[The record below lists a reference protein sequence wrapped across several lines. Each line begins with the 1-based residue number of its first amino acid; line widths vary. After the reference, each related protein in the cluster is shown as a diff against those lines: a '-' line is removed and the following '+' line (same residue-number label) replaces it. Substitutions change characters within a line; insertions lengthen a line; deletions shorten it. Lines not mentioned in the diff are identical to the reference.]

1 MHKGSL
7 VSRLLL
13 ILVSLLALPVQAK
26 LNHVSI
32 NSRQFELGQ
41 YPQLKINI
49 VSEQSEAAG
58 LAFYVKQR
66 QGNEDLLE
74 KLMVQPIN
82 NYLLMVTGT
91 ENVTD
96 KNAQLVVKKYR
107 RNTWH
112 TYLELA
118 LFSAPLSKNSANL
131 ARSPAI
137 TQSMDSVKA
146 QAAQNAASSV
156 TALVNRNLASNNET
170 RKAKKNPA
178 EVQANEPDITQQSS
192 NNIQHK
198 AQEAEQ
204 EASSTDTAAV
214 VPAQAKGICTLPYTQ
229 GETLWR
235 IASHYALSWQI
246 NVYGA
251 MLAIYNTNPKAFA
264 DEDVQGLMKGAV
276 LICPTG
282 KELSQYRD
290 KTIDE
295 LKFEI
300 QVAKAQLKRENRAKE
315 TIEKVI
321 ETAE

>member
-7 VSRLLL
+7 VSSLLL

-49 VSEQSEAAG
+49 VGETSELAS

-66 QGNEDLLE
+66 QGNEDQLE
-74 KLMVQPIN
+74 KLMIQPIN
-82 NYLLMVTGT
+82 NYLWMVTGT

-96 KNAQLVVKKYR
+96 KNALLVIQQYR

-118 LFSAPLSKNSANL
+118 LFSAPLSNNSANL
-131 ARSPAI
+131 VRSPAI

-156 TALVNRNLASNNET
+156 TALVNNNQTARNDQAK
-170 RKAKKNPA
+170 KAKKKLSAALTNEA
-178 EVQANEPDITQQSS
+178 EVKSQTQ
-192 NNIQHK
+192 N
-198 AQEAEQ
+198 
-204 EASSTDTAAV
+204 V
-214 VPAQAKGICTLPYTQ
+214 AQAKGICTLPYTQ
-229 GETLWR
+229 GESLWR

-251 MLAIYNTNPKAFA
+251 MLAIYNANLKAFA

-276 LICPTG
+276 LICPTA
-282 KELSQYRD
+282 KELSQYVD
-290 KTIDE
+290 KTIDQ

-300 QVAKAQLKRENRAKE
+300 QMAKAQLKRENRAKE

-321 ETAE
+321 EMAE

>member
-1 MHKGSL
+1 MHKRSL
-7 VSRLLL
+7 VSSLLL

-49 VSEQSEAAG
+49 VAEKSEAAG

-66 QGNEDLLE
+66 QGNEEQLE

-96 KNAQLVVKKYR
+96 KNAQLVIKKYR
-107 RNTWH
+107 RNTWY

-156 TALVNRNLASNNET
+156 TALVNNNRTARDEQTKKTKQEVAVVLADE
-170 RKAKKNPA
+170 P
-178 EVQANEPDITQQSS
+178 QAT
-192 NNIQHK
+192 NIQIK
-198 AQEAEQ
+198 ETKGEKIQETAP
-204 EASSTDTAAV
+204 TDAAAV
-214 VPAQAKGICTLPYTQ
+214 VPAQSKGICVLPYTQ

-282 KELSQYRD
+282 KELSQYVD

>member
-7 VSRLLL
+7 VSRLFF

-32 NSRQFELGQ
+32 NSRQFELGH

-49 VSEQSEAAG
+49 VGETSELAS

-66 QGNEDLLE
+66 QGSEEQLE
-74 KLMVQPIN
+74 KLMIQPIN
-82 NYLLMVTGT
+82 NYLWMLMGT

-96 KNAQLVVKKYR
+96 KNALLVIQKYR

-112 TYLELA
+112 TYLELP
-118 LFSAPLSKNSANL
+118 LFSAPLSNNSANL
-131 ARSPAI
+131 VRSPAI

-156 TALVNRNLASNNET
+156 TALVNNNQMARNEQ
-170 RKAKKNPA
+170 AKKPKQ
-178 EVQANEPDITQQSS
+178 EV
-192 NNIQHK
+192 
-198 AQEAEQ
+198 
-204 EASSTDTAAV
+204 AV
-214 VPAQAKGICTLPYTQ
+214 VLADEPQTQAKDTQIKETKGEKVQETAPTDAASVAQPQVKGQCTLPYNQ

-235 IASHYALSWQI
+235 IASHYGLSWQI

-251 MLAIYNTNPKAFA
+251 MLAIYNTNPKAFV
-264 DEDVQGLMKGAV
+264 DENVQGLMKGAV
-276 LICPTG
+276 LICPTA
-282 KELSQYRD
+282 KELSQYVD
-290 KTIDE
+290 KTIDQ

-300 QVAKAQLKRENRAKE
+300 QMAKAQLKRENRAKE

-321 ETAE
+321 EMAE

>member
-1 MHKGSL
+1 MHKRSL
-7 VSRLLL
+7 VSCLLL
-13 ILVSLLALPVQAK
+13 ILVSLLTLPVQAK

-49 VSEQSEAAG
+49 VAEKSEAAG

-66 QGNEDLLE
+66 QGNEEQLE

-96 KNAQLVVKKYR
+96 KNAQLVVKQYR

-156 TALVNRNLASNNET
+156 MALVNNNRTARGEQ
-170 RKAKKNPA
+170 AKKPKQ
-178 EVQANEPDITQQSS
+178 EVAVVLADEPQTQAKDTQIKES
-192 NNIQHK
+192 K
-198 AQEAEQ
+198 GEKVQEIAPND
-204 EASSTDTAAV
+204 SAAV
-214 VPAQAKGICTLPYTQ
+214 AQPQVKGQCVLPYTQ

-264 DEDVQGLMKGAV
+264 DEDVQGLIKGAV

-282 KELSQYRD
+282 KELSQYVD
-290 KTIDE
+290 KTIDQ

-300 QVAKAQLKRENRAKE
+300 QMAKAQLKRENRAKE
-315 TIEKVI
+315 VI
-321 ETAE
+321 IKATEIPK